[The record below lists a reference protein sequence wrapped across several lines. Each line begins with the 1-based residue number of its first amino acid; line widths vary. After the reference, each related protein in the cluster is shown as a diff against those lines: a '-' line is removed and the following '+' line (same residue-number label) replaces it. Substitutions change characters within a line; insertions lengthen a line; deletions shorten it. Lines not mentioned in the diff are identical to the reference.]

1 MIYNY
6 QAPQYMFKS
15 FRTSAIHIN
24 SRYLNSAF
32 IEVILFVIIHYFLF
46 NKDQVF
52 VVLI

>member
-24 SRYLNSAF
+24 LRYLNSAS

>member
-15 FRTSAIHIN
+15 FRTSTIHIN
-24 SRYLNSAF
+24 SKYLKNAYLV
-32 IEVILFVIIHYFLF
+32 VILFVIIHYFLF
-46 NKDQVF
+46 NKDQLF